1 MVKNRVGMTKMG
13 CLLVIL
19 LAVGAVYFAIPVG
32 ETYFRYLEYKDA
44 MRQEARFR
52 SGLPNERIIRNLK
65 IQVDSL
71 GLPEQAGIVT
81 ITRKD
86 GKITIEADYEEAVLI
101 PGTAKV
107 VKVIRFQ
114 PRVTDT
120 Y

>member
-1 MVKNRVGMTKMG
+1 VVRNRAGITKMG
-13 CLLVIL
+13 CLTIIL
-19 LAVGAVYFAIPVG
+19 LAVAAVYVAIPIG

-71 GLPEQAGIVT
+71 GLPEEAGAVT
-81 ITRKD
+81 ITRAS
-86 GKITIEADYEEAVLI
+86 GQITIEAEYEEAVRI
-101 PGTAKV
+101 PGMDRV
-107 VKVIRFQ
+107 IKVIRFQ

>member
-1 MVKNRVGMTKMG
+1 VVKNRVGMTKMG
-13 CLLVIL
+13 CLLVLL
-19 LAVGAVYFAIPVG
+19 LAVAAVYVAIPIG

-71 GLPEQAGIVT
+71 GLPEEAGIVT

-86 GKITIEADYEEAVLI
+86 GQITIEAEYEESVFI
-101 PGTAKV
+101 PGTEKV
-107 VKVIRFQ
+107 VKVLRFQ

>member
-1 MVKNRVGMTKMG
+1 VVKNRVGMTNMG

-19 LAVGAVYFAIPVG
+19 LAVAAVYVAIPIG

-52 SGLPNERIIRNLK
+52 SKLPNERIIRNLRM
-65 IQVDSL
+65 QVDSL
-71 GLPEQAGIVT
+71 GLPEEAGIVT

-86 GKITIEADYEEAVLI
+86 GQITIEADYEEAVVI
-101 PGTAKV
+101 PGTEKV
-107 VKVIRFQ
+107 VRVLRFQ